1 MTDGR
6 TFWMHASVQFEL
18 KTPNI
23 IKLTSINLLG
33 TDKEK
38 HLNSSCME
46 WTDKAIA
53 LKVTL
58 FRGMNLRGQILKITL
73 VHYKLNKPKPTLVCH
88 DDKVKNQ
95 NLS

>member
-1 MTDGR
+1 
-6 TFWMHASVQFEL
+6 
-18 KTPNI
+18 
-23 IKLTSINLLG
+23 
-33 TDKEK
+33 
-38 HLNSSCME
+38 ME
-46 WTDKAIA
+46 WTGKAIG

-88 DDKVKNQ
+88 DDKAKNQ